1 MNNYKKKELL
11 KLLREYNREIL
22 GQRNVQ
28 LNSIQDVA
36 ELIQPKIKSLVS
48 KINRLPMFTKSGIK
62 NKKLAI
68 NNSEIVYYKGNDA
81 SLSENEHYDNV
92 ISFKIT
98 TKDDKLE
105 DIYYYNLNEFY
116 YTDFFKKNDSIVNE
130 VTKLLGRM
138 HTVIIAIVYSN
149 WLLIGQKKQDHKFCL
164 EYSSHN
170 PSLTPFD
177 DNYPQIYCYND
188 LDKLLNKA
196 YRACNQI
203 YNNFEKISDLYI
215 NYSNQLINLSKKDK
229 EIIYILNDFIT
240 GQKYY

>member
-1 MNNYKKKELL
+1 
-11 KLLREYNREIL
+11 
-22 GQRNVQ
+22 
-28 LNSIQDVA
+28 
-36 ELIQPKIKSLVS
+36 
-48 KINRLPMFTKSGIK
+48 MFTKSGIK

-149 WLLIGQKKQDHKFCL
+149 WLLIG
-164 EYSSHN
+164 
-170 PSLTPFD
+170 
-177 DNYPQIYCYND
+177 
-188 LDKLLNKA
+188 
-196 YRACNQI
+196 
-203 YNNFEKISDLYI
+203 
-215 NYSNQLINLSKKDK
+215 
-229 EIIYILNDFIT
+229 
-240 GQKYY
+240 